1 MSGYERYTPQATEIM
16 FRSSQEEAVKMKN
29 NFVGSEHLLLGIL
42 SHKDNVAAK
51 ALTSLGVTYDAA
63 KDNILQLVE
72 EGEDENLETGKL
84 PYSARIKSIAEYAV
98 QEANFAHSKYIAPEH
113 LLLGILRERD
123 SVATVALRALGIT
136 IDYVRKM
143 LISLLGKDNPQKPQ
157 MPPKGPAGMFG
168 QMPPQGGPQ
177 QPQPQQGAGKG
188 NLEKYGRDLTEMARK
203 NELDPVIGRETEIQ
217 RVIQILSRRTKNN
230 PCLIGEPGVG
240 KTAIVEGLARKIV
253 EGNVPETIK
262 GKRVYSLD
270 LSSMVAGAKYRGEF
284 EERLKNTIDEIIQS
298 KDIILFID
306 ELHTIIG
313 AGNAEGAMDAANI
326 LKPLLTRGELQAVGA
341 TTIDEYRKHIEKDA
355 ALERRFQPVTVEE
368 PTVEDAIKI
377 LMGLRDRFEAH
388 HKLKITDDGIIAA
401 VELSDRYLTDRF
413 LPDKAIDLM
422 DEAAS
427 KVRIS
432 QLTPPDTLTELEKK
446 LESLKNQK
454 ADLITNQRYE
464 EAAKI
469 RDEEKAVQ
477 AEYDELK
484 ESWNK
489 TNIANNSSRVDAQEI
504 AKILSDWT
512 SIPVVKLTQDESE
525 RLLDLE
531 KILHERV
538 IGQDEAVTAVAKA
551 VRRSRVGLKDPKKPI
566 GSFIFLGPTGV
577 GKTELSKALA
587 EAVFGDEDN
596 IIRFD
601 MSEYMEKHTVSRLIG
616 SPPGYVGYDEGGQ
629 LTEAVRR
636 KPYSVVLFDEIE
648 KAHPDI
654 FNVLLQILDDGRIT
668 DGQGRTVDF
677 KNTII
682 IMTSNVGASLIKHK
696 TATLGFITADAEEE
710 KRSEYEQ
717 MKETVLT
724 QLRNSFRPEFLNR
737 IDETLVFHALSNE
750 DIDKITEVLLK
761 QFAKRTEGI
770 NIKVTFT
777 DNLKKLIASK
787 GTNLEYGARPLKRT
801 IQNLVEDAMS
811 EEMLMGNIHD
821 GDSVIIDADE
831 DKAIFRVEKAQ
842 K

>member
-1 MSGYERYTPQATEIM
+1 MSGYERYTPQASEIM
-16 FRSSQEEAVKMKN
+16 FKHSQEEAVKMNN

-42 SHKDNVAAK
+42 SHGDNVAAK
-51 ALTSLGVTYDAA
+51 ALNSLGVTYDVARE
-63 KDNILQLVE
+63 NILKLVE
-72 EGEDENLETGKL
+72 ESENEEELEVGKL
-84 PYSARIKSIAEYAV
+84 PYSARIKAIAEHAV
-98 QEANFAHSKYIAPEH
+98 AEANFAQSQYIAPEH
-113 LLLGILRERD
+113 LLLAIFRERD
-123 SVATVALRALGIT
+123 SVATVALRGLGLT

-143 LISLLGKDNPQKPQ
+143 LISILKDMNPKHGQVNNHTFDQTILDQNKSKQKV
-157 MPPKGPAGMFG
+157 
-168 QMPPQGGPQ
+168 
-177 QPQPQQGAGKG
+177 G
-188 NLEKYGRDLTEMARK
+188 NLEKYGRDLTEMAKR

-240 KTAIVEGLARKIV
+240 KTAIVEGLASRIV
-253 EGNVPETIK
+253 DGNVPETIK
-262 GKRVYSLD
+262 GKRVFSLD

-284 EERLKNTIDEIIQS
+284 EERLKDTIEEVIQS

-326 LKPLLTRGELQAVGA
+326 LKPLLTRGELQAIGA
-341 TTIDEYRKHIEKDA
+341 TTIDEYRKHVEKDA
-355 ALERRFQPVTVEE
+355 ALERRFQPVTVNE

-427 KVRIS
+427 KVRIGK
-432 QLTPPDTLTELEKK
+432 LTPPEELTVLEKK
-446 LESLKNQK
+446 LEALRMHKS
-454 ADLITNQRYE
+454 DLINNQRYE
-464 EAAKI
+464 EAAAV
-469 RDEEKAVQ
+469 RDEEKSVR
-477 AEYDELK
+477 ERYEEIK
-484 ESWNK
+484 ESWSK
-489 TNIANNSSRVDAQEI
+489 TNIANNSTQVDAEEI
-504 AKILSDWT
+504 AKILSEWT
-512 SIPVVKLTQDESE
+512 SIPVVKLTQDEST

-682 IMTSNVGASLIKHK
+682 IMTSNVGASLIRNK
-696 TATLGFITADAEEE
+696 TATLGFVTATEEE
-710 KRSEYEQ
+710 ERRSEYEQ

-737 IDETLVFHALSNE
+737 IDETLVFHSLSNE
-750 DIDKITEVLLK
+750 DIGKITDVLLR
-761 QFAKRTEGI
+761 QFAKRVEGI
-770 NIKVTFT
+770 NIVIEYT

-801 IQNLVEDAMS
+801 IQNLVEDSMS

-821 GDSVIIDADE
+821 GDHIIIDADE
-831 DKAIFRVEKAQ
+831 ENVIFRKADEGFLR

>member
-16 FRSSQEEAVKMKN
+16 FRCSQEEAIKMKN

-42 SHKDNVAAK
+42 SHGDNVAAK
-51 ALTSLGVTYDAA
+51 ALTALGVTYDVA
-63 KDNILQLVE
+63 KDNIMQLVE
-72 EGEDENLETGKL
+72 EGEHEGGEVGKL

-98 QEANFAHSKYIAPEH
+98 QEANFAQSKYIGPEH
-113 LLLGILRERD
+113 LLLGLCRERD
-123 SVATVALRALGIT
+123 SIGAVAVRGTGLT

-143 LISLLGKDNPQKPQ
+143 LISLQKDNSPKSQTPPQNT
-157 MPPKGPAGMFG
+157 GMFG
-168 QMPPQGGPQ
+168 QILSEDTKQ
-177 QPQPQQGAGKG
+177 QQSAD
-188 NLEKYGRDLTEMARK
+188 NLKKYGRDLTEMAKK

-240 KTAIVEGLARKIV
+240 KTAIVEGLAQKIV

-284 EERLKNTIDEIIQS
+284 EERLKNTIDEIIRS

-355 ALERRFQPVTVEE
+355 ALERRFQPVTVDE

-427 KVRIS
+427 KVRIGK
-432 QLTPPDTLTELEKK
+432 LTPPEELTEMEKK
-446 LESLKNQK
+446 LESLKLHK

-464 EAAKI
+464 EAAKV
-469 RDEEKAVQ
+469 RDEEKTLQ
-477 AEYDELK
+477 AEYDEIK
-484 ESWNK
+484 ENWNK
-489 TNIANNSSRVDAQEI
+489 ANIANNSSQVDAQEI

-512 SIPVVKLTQDESE
+512 SIPVVKLTQDESS
-525 RLLDLE
+525 RLLGLE
-531 KILHERV
+531 DILHERV

-682 IMTSNVGASLIKHK
+682 IMTSNVGASLIRHK
-696 TATLGFITADAEEE
+696 TATLGFITETAEEI
-710 KRSEYEQ
+710 KKTEYEQ
-717 MKETVLT
+717 MKETVMT

-737 IDETLVFHALSNE
+737 IDETLVFHSLSDD
-750 DIDKITEVLLK
+750 DIGKITDVLLR

-770 NIKVTFT
+770 NIHVEFT
-777 DNLKKLIASK
+777 DNLKKLIAAK

-811 EEMLMGNIHD
+811 EEMLLGNIHD
-821 GDSVIIDADE
+821 GDSIIIDADE
-831 DKAIFRVEKAQ
+831 EKVIFRQAE
-842 K
+842 